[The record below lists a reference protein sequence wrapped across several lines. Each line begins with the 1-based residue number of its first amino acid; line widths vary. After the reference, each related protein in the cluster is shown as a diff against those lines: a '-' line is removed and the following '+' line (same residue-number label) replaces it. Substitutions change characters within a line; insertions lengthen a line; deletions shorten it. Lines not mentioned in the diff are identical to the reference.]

1 MLGAVTLQGPLQ
13 ELLLAEMT
21 GQLGDESEG
30 PGPCPDGRHGKA
42 THSPVSEA
50 LGINALS

>member
-1 MLGAVTLQGPLQ
+1 MGAVTLQGPLR

-30 PGPCPDGRHGKA
+30 PGPCPDGRLGKP
-42 THSPVSEA
+42 THSPVSRV